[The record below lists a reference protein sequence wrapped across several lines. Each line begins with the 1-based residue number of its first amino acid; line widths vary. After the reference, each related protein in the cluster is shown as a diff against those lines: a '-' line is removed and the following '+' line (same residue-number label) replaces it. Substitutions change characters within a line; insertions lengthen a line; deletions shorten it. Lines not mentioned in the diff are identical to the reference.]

1 VPRAGPALCGC
12 DGAGSPKH
20 AGEEAVAA
28 EAEPGGLPTPE
39 APVDAFVAAF
49 DRRDGEGLYAL
60 FIYYDQVLR
69 SGEIS

>member
-1 VPRAGPALCGC
+1 
-12 DGAGSPKH
+12 
-20 AGEEAVAA
+20 
-28 EAEPGGLPTPE
+28 LPTPE